1 MIDINGLSILIVD
14 DMESMRKS
22 IRSMLKLLKI
32 GKRVRLASNGQ
43 EGWNTIN
50 DTMIDLAI
58 IDWNMPVMNGLE
70 LLVKI
75 RESKEYRNLPVIM
88 ITAEAVK
95 EFVAEAA
102 ESDIDGYLLKP
113 LTPEDLEEKIKNVIH
128 SANNPTKATMYIQ
141 KGRELEEE
149 GQLEEAIEMVKLA
162 IAERNNVSRYFRIL
176 GQLYL
181 KKENDDIAEKCL
193 IKAVAINGN
202 DALTRYML
210 SDFYIKKNKLVNAIK
225 YYDEAVNISP
235 RKIGVGVELG
245 EILIAQGMK
254 TEAMAIFQKVVGY
267 SKKKLVD
274 CERIAELCIKDGDYA
289 YAKQLL
295 KSIIDDN
302 PDRVD
307 LRIKLAIL
315 HEKTGNIEKAIIDL
329 NEINSETNDLNAK
342 LLLSRIYIRMKKPF
356 VADRFLN
363 EILKIDPSHEVAIEL
378 RRQV

>member
-1 MIDINGLSILIVD
+1 MKDLDNLSILIVD

-75 RESKEYRNLPVIM
+75 RESKEYRDLPVIM

-95 EFVAEAA
+95 VFVAEAA

-113 LTPEDLEEKIKNVIH
+113 LTPDAFEEKVKHVIH
-128 SANNPTKATMYIQ
+128 SANNPTKATIYIQ
-141 KGRELEEE
+141 KARELEEE
-149 GQLEEAIEMVKLA
+149 EQLEEAIEMVKLA
-162 IAERNNVSRYFRIL
+162 IAERSDVSRYFRIL

-193 IKAVAINGN
+193 IKAIAINDN

-210 SDFYIKKNKLVNAIK
+210 SDFYIKKNNLVNAIK

-235 RKIGVGVELG
+235 RKIGKGVDLG
-245 EILIAQGMK
+245 KILISRGMK
-254 TEAMAIFQKVVGY
+254 TEAMAIFQKVVSY

-274 CERIAELCIKDGDYA
+274 CERIAELCIQGGDYA

-302 PDRVD
+302 SDRVD

-329 NEINSETNDLNAK
+329 DEINAETNDLNAK
-342 LLLSRIYIRMKKPF
+342 ILLSRIYIRMKKPL